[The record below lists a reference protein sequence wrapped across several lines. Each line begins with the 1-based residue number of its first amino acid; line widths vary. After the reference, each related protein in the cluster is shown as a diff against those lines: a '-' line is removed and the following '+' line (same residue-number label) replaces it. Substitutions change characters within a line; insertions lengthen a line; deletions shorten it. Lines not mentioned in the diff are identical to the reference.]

1 MTSPPDNQD
10 TPPAKASLWALS
22 PLLVF
27 FLLYL
32 VISIAVQDFYAVPVT
47 VAFMAAAVWAVFITR
62 GKSMA
67 ERVDLFSSGVA
78 NRNILMMVWIFV
90 LAGAF
95 AQSARD
101 MGAIDATVQL
111 TLRLLPDNLLLA
123 SVFIASCFISL
134 SVGTSVGTIVALAP
148 VATGLA
154 QATQVSAGM
163 MTAIVVGGAFFGDN
177 LSFISDT
184 TIAATRTQGCAM
196 RDKFRANIKVALP
209 AALLAL
215 ACYILLG
222 WNVQS
227 PSTADISIEWMKVF
241 PYLLVL
247 VTALAGIHVMAVLT
261 MGLLATGLIGIGMGY
276 FSFMAWFQA
285 MGSGMTGM
293 GELIIVTLL
302 AGGVLSIIRFN
313 GGIAYIIGKIT
324 AHIHSRRGAEF
335 SIAGLVSLANLCTAN
350 NTIAII
356 TAGPIA
362 KEISDKFHIPPKRS
376 ASILD
381 TFSCLVQGVIPYG
394 AQMLMAAGIS
404 QVSPLL
410 VMKYLYYPLILGIC
424 STLAIALAPG
434 GTEETLKSPYGER
447 TARPPFLLPTCYPCY
462 LHVTQHMGFL
472 CYHTCMSLHIEPT
485 EDAVET
491 LRKERRKNYIAA
503 LATSILSVVLA
514 GAILYSLTIIIAPPE
529 EPKVVGYITPDDA
542 PPSDTP
548 PPPEV
553 QRETSSSSH
562 AETPVKVVV
571 AAAAAPVS
579 LPKIDIDPPDEPV
592 MLEEGT
598 ALGMGD
604 GFGPDLGDATSAF
617 GTSKPS
623 GSTLVGTF
631 YDTKQTPGGRPTN
644 MNMNQYREFLSRFVN
659 KGWNE
664 SELNR
669 FYKAPQQL
677 YAAQFYIPR
686 TPAKDAPKAYGC
698 DDKVKPSQWLAIYR
712 GKVRAPKS
720 GTFRFVGL
728 GDDYLVVRFNKQNV
742 FDYGWESASLGK
754 MTANNAKW
762 LDAMEGKPG
771 NDDLKKELRE
781 VGINVPPVTFYKYSS
796 SGHWNNT
803 MRGVAAG
810 KQFTVEQGKVYP
822 IEILVS
828 EGPGG
833 EFGMTLLL
841 EEVGMAPM
849 SKDPKTGAPILPLFR
864 TNYGVPKPDKNK
876 EHVPFDE
883 IGIVW
888 ESIK

>member
-1 MTSPPDNQD
+1 
-10 TPPAKASLWALS
+10 
-22 PLLVF
+22 
-27 FLLYL
+27 
-32 VISIAVQDFYAVPVT
+32 
-47 VAFMAAAVWAVFITR
+47 
-62 GKSMA
+62 
-67 ERVDLFSSGVA
+67 
-78 NRNILMMVWIFV
+78 
-90 LAGAF
+90 
-95 AQSARD
+95 
-101 MGAIDATVQL
+101 
-111 TLRLLPDNLLLA
+111 
-123 SVFIASCFISL
+123 
-134 SVGTSVGTIVALAP
+134 
-148 VATGLA
+148 
-154 QATQVSAGM
+154 
-163 MTAIVVGGAFFGDN
+163 
-177 LSFISDT
+177 
-184 TIAATRTQGCAM
+184 
-196 RDKFRANIKVALP
+196 
-209 AALLAL
+209 
-215 ACYILLG
+215 
-222 WNVQS
+222 
-227 PSTADISIEWMKVF
+227 
-241 PYLLVL
+241 
-247 VTALAGIHVMAVLT
+247 
-261 MGLLATGLIGIGMGY
+261 
-276 FSFMAWFQA
+276 
-285 MGSGMTGM
+285 
-293 GELIIVTLL
+293 
-302 AGGVLSIIRFN
+302 
-313 GGIAYIIGKIT
+313 
-324 AHIHSRRGAEF
+324 
-335 SIAGLVSLANLCTAN
+335 
-350 NTIAII
+350 
-356 TAGPIA
+356 
-362 KEISDKFHIPPKRS
+362 
-376 ASILD
+376 
-381 TFSCLVQGVIPYG
+381 
-394 AQMLMAAGIS
+394 
-404 QVSPLL
+404 
-410 VMKYLYYPLILGIC
+410 
-424 STLAIALAPG
+424 
-434 GTEETLKSPYGER
+434 
-447 TARPPFLLPTCYPCY
+447 
-462 LHVTQHMGFL
+462 
-472 CYHTCMSLHIEPT
+472 MSLHIEPT

-781 VGINVPPVTFYKYSS
+781 VGINVPPVT
-796 SGHWNNT
+796 
-803 MRGVAAG
+803 VLQI
-810 KQFTVEQGKVYP
+810 QFFRALEQHYARCGSRQAVH
-822 IEILVS
+822 
-828 EGPGG
+828 GG
-833 EFGMTLLL
+833 
-841 EEVGMAPM
+841 
-849 SKDPKTGAPILPLFR
+849 TGQGLP
-864 TNYGVPKPDKNK
+864 
-876 EHVPFDE
+876 H
-883 IGIVW
+883 
-888 ESIK
+888 

>member
-1 MTSPPDNQD
+1 
-10 TPPAKASLWALS
+10 
-22 PLLVF
+22 
-27 FLLYL
+27 
-32 VISIAVQDFYAVPVT
+32 
-47 VAFMAAAVWAVFITR
+47 
-62 GKSMA
+62 
-67 ERVDLFSSGVA
+67 
-78 NRNILMMVWIFV
+78 
-90 LAGAF
+90 
-95 AQSARD
+95 
-101 MGAIDATVQL
+101 
-111 TLRLLPDNLLLA
+111 
-123 SVFIASCFISL
+123 
-134 SVGTSVGTIVALAP
+134 
-148 VATGLA
+148 
-154 QATQVSAGM
+154 
-163 MTAIVVGGAFFGDN
+163 
-177 LSFISDT
+177 
-184 TIAATRTQGCAM
+184 
-196 RDKFRANIKVALP
+196 
-209 AALLAL
+209 
-215 ACYILLG
+215 
-222 WNVQS
+222 
-227 PSTADISIEWMKVF
+227 
-241 PYLLVL
+241 
-247 VTALAGIHVMAVLT
+247 
-261 MGLLATGLIGIGMGY
+261 
-276 FSFMAWFQA
+276 MAWFRA

-302 AGGVLSIIRFN
+302 AGGVLALIRFN

-324 AHIHSRRGAEF
+324 AHIRSRRGAEF

-356 TAGPIA
+356 TVGPIA
-362 KEISDKFHIPPKRS
+362 KEISDKFHIPPRRS

-394 AQMLMAAGIS
+394 AQMLMAAGIA

-410 VMKYLYYPLILGIC
+410 IMEYLYYPLILFHSCHRTG
-424 STLAIALAPG
+424 SRKNGKAQEKLRSHK
-434 GTEETLKSPYGER
+434 EEGASKT
-447 TARPPFLLPTCYPCY
+447 PFLLPTCYPCY
-462 LHVTQHMGFL
+462 FHVTQHMGLL

-529 EPKVVGYITPDDA
+529 EPKVVGYITPDEA

-617 GTSKPS
+617 GTSQPS

-644 MNMNQYREFLSRFVN
+644 MTMDQYRAFLSRFVN

-728 GDDYLVVRFNKQNV
+728 GDDYLVVRFNNQNV

-771 NDDLKKELRE
+771 NDDLKKELKDA
-781 VGINVPPVTFYKYSS
+781 GINVPPVTFYKYGP

-876 EHVPFDE
+876 EYVPFDE

>member
-1 MTSPPDNQD
+1 
-10 TPPAKASLWALS
+10 
-22 PLLVF
+22 
-27 FLLYL
+27 
-32 VISIAVQDFYAVPVT
+32 
-47 VAFMAAAVWAVFITR
+47 
-62 GKSMA
+62 
-67 ERVDLFSSGVA
+67 
-78 NRNILMMVWIFV
+78 
-90 LAGAF
+90 
-95 AQSARD
+95 
-101 MGAIDATVQL
+101 
-111 TLRLLPDNLLLA
+111 
-123 SVFIASCFISL
+123 
-134 SVGTSVGTIVALAP
+134 
-148 VATGLA
+148 
-154 QATQVSAGM
+154 
-163 MTAIVVGGAFFGDN
+163 
-177 LSFISDT
+177 
-184 TIAATRTQGCAM
+184 
-196 RDKFRANIKVALP
+196 
-209 AALLAL
+209 
-215 ACYILLG
+215 
-222 WNVQS
+222 
-227 PSTADISIEWMKVF
+227 
-241 PYLLVL
+241 
-247 VTALAGIHVMAVLT
+247 
-261 MGLLATGLIGIGMGY
+261 
-276 FSFMAWFQA
+276 
-285 MGSGMTGM
+285 
-293 GELIIVTLL
+293 
-302 AGGVLSIIRFN
+302 
-313 GGIAYIIGKIT
+313 
-324 AHIHSRRGAEF
+324 
-335 SIAGLVSLANLCTAN
+335 
-350 NTIAII
+350 
-356 TAGPIA
+356 
-362 KEISDKFHIPPKRS
+362 
-376 ASILD
+376 
-381 TFSCLVQGVIPYG
+381 
-394 AQMLMAAGIS
+394 
-404 QVSPLL
+404 
-410 VMKYLYYPLILGIC
+410 
-424 STLAIALAPG
+424 
-434 GTEETLKSPYGER
+434 
-447 TARPPFLLPTCYPCY
+447 
-462 LHVTQHMGFL
+462 
-472 CYHTCMSLHIEPT
+472 MSLHIEPT

-571 AAAAAPVS
+571 AAVAAPVS

>member
-1 MTSPPDNQD
+1 
-10 TPPAKASLWALS
+10 
-22 PLLVF
+22 
-27 FLLYL
+27 
-32 VISIAVQDFYAVPVT
+32 
-47 VAFMAAAVWAVFITR
+47 
-62 GKSMA
+62 
-67 ERVDLFSSGVA
+67 
-78 NRNILMMVWIFV
+78 
-90 LAGAF
+90 
-95 AQSARD
+95 
-101 MGAIDATVQL
+101 
-111 TLRLLPDNLLLA
+111 
-123 SVFIASCFISL
+123 
-134 SVGTSVGTIVALAP
+134 
-148 VATGLA
+148 
-154 QATQVSAGM
+154 
-163 MTAIVVGGAFFGDN
+163 
-177 LSFISDT
+177 
-184 TIAATRTQGCAM
+184 
-196 RDKFRANIKVALP
+196 
-209 AALLAL
+209 
-215 ACYILLG
+215 
-222 WNVQS
+222 
-227 PSTADISIEWMKVF
+227 
-241 PYLLVL
+241 
-247 VTALAGIHVMAVLT
+247 
-261 MGLLATGLIGIGMGY
+261 
-276 FSFMAWFQA
+276 
-285 MGSGMTGM
+285 
-293 GELIIVTLL
+293 
-302 AGGVLSIIRFN
+302 
-313 GGIAYIIGKIT
+313 
-324 AHIHSRRGAEF
+324 
-335 SIAGLVSLANLCTAN
+335 
-350 NTIAII
+350 
-356 TAGPIA
+356 
-362 KEISDKFHIPPKRS
+362 
-376 ASILD
+376 
-381 TFSCLVQGVIPYG
+381 
-394 AQMLMAAGIS
+394 
-404 QVSPLL
+404 
-410 VMKYLYYPLILGIC
+410 
-424 STLAIALAPG
+424 
-434 GTEETLKSPYGER
+434 
-447 TARPPFLLPTCYPCY
+447 
-462 LHVTQHMGFL
+462 
-472 CYHTCMSLHIEPT
+472 MSLHIEPT

-529 EPKVVGYITPDDA
+529 EPKVVGYITPDEA

-617 GTSKPS
+617 GTSQPS

-644 MNMNQYREFLSRFVN
+644 MTMDQYRAFLSRFVN

-728 GDDYLVVRFNKQNV
+728 GDDYLVVRFNNQNV

-771 NDDLKKELRE
+771 NDDLKKELKDA
-781 VGINVPPVTFYKYSS
+781 GINVPPVTFYKYGP

-810 KQFTVEQGKVYP
+810 KQLTVEQGKVYP

-876 EHVPFDE
+876 EYVPFDE